1 MENAGRARAA
11 EEADARVAHMKFAD
25 KCKEFQSLLDAGNS
39 WTAIG

>member
-11 EEADARVAHMKFAD
+11 EEADARVHMKFAD

-39 WTAIG
+39 